1 MTVTAPSAT
10 FTPPK
15 PPHRQLAIAAAV
27 AAIGHALLI
36 WGLPRMQHDISGLQS
51 AAMETRIISAPL
63 ADQANDSNFKPAE
76 PMPPA
81 PPPPPKPVKPPP
93 APKPPPPAP
102 APAPESTAPA
112 AEPTD
117 SPPPPPAPAPAD
129 TQTSAPSPAPSE
141 AAAPSAAASSL
152 RSVAEQPSLINAI
165 PSTAFGGTSG
175 AQPVRP
181 MLTGNQTRTVLGQM
195 GSAIE
200 GQARLARA
208 ADLTYETRYTVAGE
222 TLPGRTTLF
231 WRHDKRY
238 YQAKWVENNV
248 KLGNDSYLSTGAVA
262 PQGLA
267 PVTGNWDHAL
277 RENIQI
283 DYAQQLALL
292 KKSGE
297 AAGSVPIQTGVQ
309 DRVSAVLHLGALM
322 AGQPDRFAI
331 GTRVQLP
338 VLSDGRTEN
347 WAFTVQAQERMQALD
362 QQDVPVVHLVYQ
374 SSGAPAG
381 GSSQAPVA
389 TPAAAPTASAPAA
402 TASSVQLGPVIKASA
417 PAAPGSIRQMD
428 VWLGPTLDFL
438 PVRLR
443 IERFN
448 GTVADH
454 LLRSAVEQRVLSS
467 LPPPADSLPG
477 KPSEAPAPS
486 PSPAPA
492 PEQRPAFPSSGGG

>member
-10 FTPPK
+10 FAPPK

-36 WGLPRMQHDISGLQS
+36 WGLPRMQHDISGLKS
-51 AAMETRIISAPL
+51 AAMETRIIAAPL
-63 ADQANDSNFKPAE
+63 ADKPNDSNFTPAE

-81 PPPPPKPVKPPP
+81 PPPPPKPKTPPPPPKPP
-93 APKPPPPAP
+93 APVPT
-102 APAPESTAPA
+102 PEPTPSPSPA

-117 SPPPPPAPAPAD
+117 SPPPPPAEP
-129 TQTSAPSPAPSE
+129 QTSTPAPSPSTE
-141 AAAPSAAASSL
+141 AAAPSAPTSSL
-152 RSVAEQPSLINAI
+152 RSVADQPTLIGAI
-165 PSTAFGGTSG
+165 PITDFGGKAG

-181 MLTGNQTRTVLGQM
+181 MLTGNQTKTVLGQM
-195 GSAIE
+195 AKAIE

-208 ADLTYETRYTVAGE
+208 SDLTYETRYTVGGE
-222 TLPGRTTLF
+222 AIPGRTTLV

-238 YQAKWVENNV
+238 YQAKWVENNT

-262 PQGLA
+262 TQGLA

-277 RENIQI
+277 RETIQI
-283 DYAQQLALL
+283 DYGQQVANL

-297 AAGSVPIQTGVQ
+297 PVGSVPGVQ
-309 DRVSAVLHLGALM
+309 DRISAVLHLGALM

-338 VLSDGRTEN
+338 VLIDGRTEN
-347 WAFTVQAQERMQALD
+347 WSFTVQAQERMHALE

-374 SSGAPAG
+374 SSAAPAG

-389 TPAAAPTASAPAA
+389 APAAAPAPAASAPVA
-402 TASSVQLGPVIKASA
+402 TASSVQLGPVIQNSA

-454 LLRSAVEQRVLSS
+454 LLRTAVEQRVLSS

-477 KPSEAPAPS
+477 KPGEAPAAAS
-486 PSPAPA
+486 SPASA
-492 PEQRPAFPSSGGG
+492 PDSRPAFPSSGGG

>member
-1 MTVTAPSAT
+1 MTATAPRAT

-36 WGLPRMQHDISGLQS
+36 WGLPRMQHDISDLKS
-51 AAMETRIISAPL
+51 TAMETRIIAAPL
-63 ADQANDSNFKPAE
+63 ADLPNESNFTPAE

-81 PPPPPKPVKPPP
+81 PPPPPKPTTPPP
-93 APKPPPPAP
+93 PPKPPAP
-102 APAPESTAPA
+102 APTPEPAPSPA

-117 SPPPPPAPAPAD
+117 SPPPPPAEPETSTPAP
-129 TQTSAPSPAPSE
+129 SAPSTD
-141 AAAPSAAASSL
+141 AAPSAAASSL
-152 RSVAEQPSLINAI
+152 RSMADQPSLINAI
-165 PSTAFGGTSG
+165 PSTTFGGTSG

-181 MLTGNQTRTVLGQM
+181 MLTGNQTKTVLGQM
-195 GSAIE
+195 ATAIE

-208 ADLTYETRYTVAGE
+208 SDLTYETRYTVGGD
-222 TLPGRTTLF
+222 TIPGRTTLV

-238 YQAKWVENNV
+238 YQAKWVENNT

-262 PQGLA
+262 TQGLA

-277 RENIQI
+277 RETIQI
-283 DYAQQLALL
+283 DYAQQVAQL

-297 AAGSVPIQTGVQ
+297 PVGSVPIQTGVQ

-338 VLSDGRTEN
+338 VLIDGRTEN

-362 QQDVPVVHLVYQ
+362 QQDVPVVHLVHQ
-374 SSGAPAG
+374 SSAAPTG

-389 TPAAAPTASAPAA
+389 IPAAPNASAPAA
-402 TASSVQLGPVIKASA
+402 TASSVQLGPVIQAHA

-492 PEQRPAFPSSGGG
+492 PAPDQRPAFPSSGGG

>member
-297 AAGSVPIQTGVQ
+297 AVGSVPIQTGVQ
-309 DRVSAVLHLGALM
+309 DRVSALLHLGALM

-338 VLSDGRTEN
+338 VLVDGRTEN

-362 QQDVPVVHLVYQ
+362 NQDVPVIHLVHQ
-374 SSGAPAG
+374 SAAPTGA
-381 GSSQAPVA
+381 S
-389 TPAAAPTASAPAA
+389 PAASAPAPTASAPA
-402 TASSVQLGPVIKASA
+402 TPSSVQLGPVVKSPA
-417 PAAPGSIRQMD
+417 PTAPRAIRQMD
-428 VWLGPTLDFL
+428 VWLGPTLDFF

-448 GTVADH
+448 GDVAEH

-467 LPPPADSLPG
+467 LPPPADSLP
-477 KPSEAPAPS
+477 PSKANEAPTPASSPAPS
-486 PSPAPA
+486 PAPG
-492 PEQRPAFPSSGGG
+492 ERPAFPSSGGG

>member
-10 FTPPK
+10 FAPPK

-36 WGLPRMQHDISGLQS
+36 WGLPRMQHDISGLKS
-51 AAMETRIISAPL
+51 AAMETRIIAAPL
-63 ADQANDSNFKPAE
+63 ADLPNESNFTPAE

-81 PPPPPKPVKPPP
+81 PPPPPKPATPPP
-93 APKPPPPAP
+93 PPKPPAP
-102 APAPESTAPA
+102 APTPEPAPSPA

-117 SPPPPPAPAPAD
+117 SPPPPPAEPETSTPVP
-129 TQTSAPSPAPSE
+129 SAPSTD
-141 AAAPSAAASSL
+141 AAPSAAASSL
-152 RSVAEQPSLINAI
+152 RSMADQPSLINAI
-165 PSTAFGGTSG
+165 PTTTFGGTTG

-181 MLTGNQTRTVLGQM
+181 MLTGNQTKTVLGQM
-195 GSAIE
+195 AKDIE

-208 ADLTYETRYTVAGE
+208 SDLTYDTRYTVGGE
-222 TLPGRTTLF
+222 AIPGRTTLV

-238 YQAKWVENNV
+238 YQAKWVENNT

-277 RENIQI
+277 RETIQI
-283 DYAQQLALL
+283 DYAQQVAQL

-297 AAGSVPIQTGVQ
+297 PVGSVPIQTGVQ
-309 DRVSAVLHLGALM
+309 DRISAVLHLGALM

-338 VLSDGRTEN
+338 VLIDGRTEN
-347 WAFTVQAQERMQALD
+347 WSFTVQAQERMQALD

-374 SSGAPAG
+374 SSAAPAG

-389 TPAAAPTASAPAA
+389 TPAAPTPAASAPVA
-402 TASSVQLGPVIKASA
+402 TASSVQLGPVIPNSA

-443 IERFN
+443 FERFN

-454 LLRSAVEQRVLSS
+454 LLRTAVEQRVLSS

-477 KPSEAPAPS
+477 KPGEAQSPSSAPATAPAPD
-486 PSPAPA
+486 
-492 PEQRPAFPSSGGG
+492 QRPAFPSSGGG